1 MGSGR
6 QPSGSRIEYIGNESM
21 KSVVRFNLDSYLL
34 GLNTFEVISMFDH
47 VQQAMTGMKKKL
59 VKINQHI
66 DSIEKRQAKLDT
78 NADKMI
84 EKMQAY
90 RALKKEV
97 ANLNRT
103 QERVKRQNSKEP
115 RNMKAR
121 RGQGKMQGQS
131 SASPNLNN
139 TTSNKN
145 LQK

>member
-6 QPSGSRIEYIGNESM
+6 RPSGSRIEYIGNESM

-90 RALKKEV
+90 RELKKEV

-121 RGQGKMQGQS
+121 RGQGKM
-131 SASPNLNN
+131 
-139 TTSNKN
+139 
-145 LQK
+145 